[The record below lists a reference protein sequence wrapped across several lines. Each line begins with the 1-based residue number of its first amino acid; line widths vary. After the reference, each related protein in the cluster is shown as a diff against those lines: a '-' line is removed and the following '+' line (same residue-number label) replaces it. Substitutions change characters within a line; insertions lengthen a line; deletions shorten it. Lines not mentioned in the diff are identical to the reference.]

1 MEKRAPLLELRQRL
15 NSGKS
20 TGLSKGPARKPTAKQ
35 APSLSSAPSR
45 PTALERAKLL
55 IAEKKRQKDEEKE
68 EEQTA
73 VNVIPFSGA
82 NAAKVSTNKV
92 SLSVIHFIP

>member
-20 TGLSKGPARKPTAKQ
+20 TGLSKGARKPTAKQ

-55 IAEKKRQKDEEKE
+55 IAEKKRQKDEENE